1 MPATKLIAMQAWKK
15 MNTKV
20 ARQNLREDELAW
32 AENLQPIGGNDWQTV
47 PGDQAALTTIVG
59 KTVARV
65 FPASIGGVDY
75 IIYFATDGS
84 CTAVN
89 ANTGA
94 QTAIA
99 AAAFFSTTPDLTTFA
114 SSRILIMDPT
124 GGYAT
129 WDGTLFV
136 ASGGLSPNIHVTNGG
151 SLYASPPTVSFS
163 GGNGFGATATA
174 VLSGPIVVGSINV
187 TNPGKNYTSSPSVGF
202 AGGGGS
208 GALATANIG
217 DIGNP
222 LLPPGNVLSITVT
235 NGGSGYT
242 SAPTVSITGGGGT
255 GATATAVLS
264 GGSVVAVNL
273 TNPGSGYLAT
283 DSVIVNFS
291 SASGSG
297 AAATAIVWP
306 QVKGNTI
313 DVFAGRVWWA
323 SANAQGNYRVLN
335 FTGTAGYDD
344 LNPANAAGSTV
355 ISDNDL
361 SHNITAIRNRNNYLY
376 IFGDSSIRQIGS
388 ITVSSSIT
396 NFTPLTL
403 SSDVGTTFPMTIMS
417 YQRLVVFANKS
428 GVYAIFGSSIQKVSD
443 DLDGIFELIDFSQE
457 LSAALNDIH
466 LTVNEGGSIHC
477 YLLLVRYMDPL
488 LGTRSIQCVL
498 QNDIWF
504 VVAHGPPVK
513 AICPLFLGAAQE
525 WDSFGSAGS
534 DVTQHLN
541 NVDVPVPILL
551 RTALTSHD
559 TLVLAKQAIRA
570 GVATTSNAA
579 QFFNM
584 SIDTENGSNSYP
596 LAAVAQINWT
606 NNSGGQVQWQNNS
619 LGNVNF
625 VGGGFRFPYS
635 DVDGYGKVLGVTITG
650 TVQNFSVNAIAV
662 EYKEADLW
670 GLRP

>member
-1 MPATKLIAMQAWKK
+1 

-32 AENLQPIGGNDWQTV
+32 AENLQPIGPNDWQTV
-47 PGDQAALTTIVG
+47 PGDQATLTTIVG

-65 FPASIGGVDY
+65 FSANIGGVDY
-75 IIYFATDGS
+75 IIFFATDGS

-89 ANTGA
+89 ANTGVQA
-94 QTAIA
+94 VVA
-99 AAAFFSTTPDLTTFA
+99 APGTFSVTPDLTTYT

-136 ASGGLSPNIHVTNGG
+136 SGGGLSPNIHVTAGG
-151 SLYASPPTVSFS
+151 SLYATAPTVSFA
-163 GGNGFGATATA
+163 GGNGQGATANA
-174 VLSGPIVVGSINV
+174 IVLPITVGSVTV
-187 TNPGKNYTSSPSVGF
+187 TNPGSGYTVPPSVNF
-202 AGGGGS
+202 SGGGGS
-208 GALATANIG
+208 GAAATAVIG
-217 DIGNP
+217 DFFLIHGA
-222 LLPPGNVLSITVT
+222 VLSIAVT

-242 SAPTVSITGGGGT
+242 SAPTINFTGGGGGT
-255 GATATAVLS
+255 GAAATAVLA
-264 GGSVVAVNL
+264 GGAVVAVVL
-273 TNPGSGYLAT
+273 TNPGSGYLPT
-283 DSVIVNFS
+283 DSVSVGFS
-291 SASGSG
+291 GGGGSG
-297 AAATAIVWP
+297 ATATVNVWP

-323 SANAQGNYRVLN
+323 SADAKGNYRVLN

-344 LNPANAAGSTV
+344 LNPANAAGSTT
-355 ISDNDL
+355 ISDQDL
-361 SHNITAIRNRNNYLY
+361 SHDITAIRNRNNYLY

-388 ITVSSSIT
+388 ISVSSSIT

-403 SSDVGTTFPMTIMS
+403 SSDVGTTYPMTITS
-417 YQRLVVFANKS
+417 YQRLVLFANKS
-428 GVYAIFGSSIQKVSD
+428 GVHAIFGSSIQKVSD

-477 YLLLVRYMDPL
+477 YLLLVRYMDPQ

-498 QNDIWF
+498 QNDQWF
-504 VVAHGPPVK
+504 VVAHGAPVK

-541 NVDVPVPILL
+541 AVGVPVPILL

-559 TLVLAKQAIRA
+559 ALVLAKQAIRA

-579 QFFNM
+579 QFFTM

-596 LAAVAQINWT
+596 LAAVAQVNWI

-635 DVDGYGKVLGVTITG
+635 DVDGYGKVIGVTITG
-650 TVQNFSVNAIAV
+650 TVQNFAINAVAI